1 MAPSLSTSLKLPRLP
16 HLPSFPG
23 RPGSRSGDGL
33 VGLDIQPGFVAAV
46 KARVNGSVLAER
58 AAARPLDGDTVRE
71 GEVVDVDALTDSLRE
86 LFSDGALGKR
96 VRVGIAN
103 QRTVMRTLDLPPV
116 TDRKELAAAVRFQ
129 AQDQVPMPLS
139 NAVIDFH
146 PLGLIDTPAGQR
158 QRVVLVAAQRDMVE
172 RLLKAVRAAGLTP
185 EGVDLSAFALIRSL
199 HDREDDEAGRV
210 LYLNVDG
217 LTNLA
222 IAEGTVCRFTR
233 VVGGGVEAMAA
244 ELASRREISLADARA
259 LLASV
264 DLSVPLMPTP
274 SIAEQPRVAP
284 ARRSGRGR
292 RGHESAQD
300 PSFAPDSSHGASAGA
315 SEGEPRSST
324 SAANSTKRRNVRWA
338 TPRRSLRRSA
348 AAEQEP
354 AAQEPTDADVRS
366 VLENGV
372 RELVGEIRN
381 SLDFHRTQEQGGE
394 VSHVALSGAV
404 LDLPGFP
411 EALQTSLGMEVRK
424 QDVGLVDARPRG
436 QGLHAPA
443 LDRGRPRDSGGA
455 AMKAVNLIPSDERRR
470 GGSVGAGRSQ
480 GVAYVVLGALA
491 GIALLVAARRRR
503 SPPRVEPPLAARDD
517 RRGNAARAGICLAL
531 TPYTSFIALRETRMK
546 AVAEVVDSRF
556 DWAHAFH
563 ELGRVLPRDASITSL
578 DGTVG
583 AAGSTSGSSSSSS
596 TLAPQ
601 PVPRRL
607 PAACRRSRSAAAR
620 AASRRSR

>member
-1 MAPSLSTSLKLPRLP
+1 MPSL
-16 HLPSFPG
+16 PG
-23 RPGSRSGDGL
+23 RSGSRSGEGL
-33 VGLDIQPGFVAAV
+33 VGLDIQPGFIAAV

-58 AAARPLDGDTVRE
+58 AAARPLDADTVRE
-71 GEVVDVDALTDSLRE
+71 GEVVDVEALTESLRE
-86 LFSDGALGKR
+86 LFADGALGKR

-103 QRTVMRTLDLPPV
+103 QRTVMRTLELPPV

-146 PLGLIDTPAGQR
+146 PLGIVDTPAGSR

-172 RLLKAVRAAGLTP
+172 RLLKAVRDAGLTP

-199 HDREDDEAGRV
+199 HDRADDEAGRV

-244 ELASRREISLADARA
+244 ELASRREISLTDARA

-264 DLSVPLMPTP
+264 DLGVPVLPSPSVVERPD
-274 SIAEQPRVAP
+274 VAP
-284 ARRSGRGR
+284 TTAHDAG
-292 RGHESAQD
+292 E
-300 PSFAPDSSHGASAGA
+300 PAPDANLASSASPQGASAPEVSDGEAQESSVSREQHEAQERAMGYAETVSAAQAA
-315 SEGEPRSST
+315 SEQ
-324 SAANSTKRRNVRWA
+324 A
-338 TPRRSLRRSA
+338 
-348 AAEQEP
+348 P
-354 AAQEPTDADVRS
+354 ALQEPTDADVRS

-424 QDVGLVDARPRG
+424 QDVGLVDA
-436 QGLHAPA
+436 
-443 LDRGRPRDSGGA
+443 
-455 AMKAVNLIPSDERRR
+455 
-470 GGSVGAGRSQ
+470 
-480 GVAYVVLGALA
+480 
-491 GIALLVAARRRR
+491 
-503 SPPRVEPPLAARDD
+503 
-517 RRGNAARAGICLAL
+517 
-531 TPYTSFIALRETRMK
+531 
-546 AVAEVVDSRF
+546 
-556 DWAHAFH
+556 
-563 ELGRVLPRDASITSL
+563 ELEGKVSTHRLSI
-578 DGTVG
+578 
-583 AAGSTSGSSSSSS
+583 AAG
-596 TLAPQ
+596 LATAEA
-601 PVPRRL
+601 PR
-607 PAACRRSRSAAAR
+607 
-620 AASRRSR
+620 

>member
-1 MAPSLSTSLKLPRLP
+1 MAPSLTTSLKLPHLPHLP
-16 HLPSFPG
+16 HLPSLPG
-23 RPGSRSGDGL
+23 RSGSRSGDGL

-71 GEVVDVDALTDSLRE
+71 GEVVDIDALTDSLRE
-86 LFSDGALGKR
+86 LFSDGTLGKR

-103 QRTVMRTLDLPPV
+103 QRTVMRTLELPPV

-146 PLGLIDTPAGQR
+146 PLGLVDTPAGQR

-199 HDREDDEAGRV
+199 HDRADAEDGRV

-244 ELASRREISLADARA
+244 ELAARREISLSDARA

-264 DLSVPLMPTP
+264 DLSVPVLP
-274 SIAEQPRVAP
+274 SPSAAELPHVAP
-284 ARRSGRGR
+284 AAAPEAVESGE
-292 RGHESAQD
+292 GHDPAQD
-300 PSFAPDSSHGASAGA
+300 PSFGPDSTGSNAPERLDAAVQESQVSREEHEAQERSMGYAETISVAQGA
-315 SEGEPRSST
+315 
-324 SAANSTKRRNVRWA
+324 
-338 TPRRSLRRSA
+338 
-348 AAEQEP
+348 
-354 AAQEPTDADVRS
+354 AAQEPEAQEPSDADVRG

-381 SLDFHRTQEQGGE
+381 SLDFHRTQEQGGD

-424 QDVGLVDARPRG
+424 QDVGLVDT
-436 QGLHAPA
+436 GLEGKVSTHR
-443 LDRGRPRDSGGA
+443 L
-455 AMKAVNLIPSDERRR
+455 
-470 GGSVGAGRSQ
+470 
-480 GVAYVVLGALA
+480 
-491 GIALLVAARRRR
+491 
-503 SPPRVEPPLAARDD
+503 
-517 RRGNAARAGICLAL
+517 
-531 TPYTSFIALRETRMK
+531 
-546 AVAEVVDSRF
+546 
-556 DWAHAFH
+556 
-563 ELGRVLPRDASITSL
+563 SI
-578 DGTVG
+578 
-583 AAGSTSGSSSSSS
+583 AAG
-596 TLAPQ
+596 LATAEA
-601 PVPRRL
+601 PR
-607 PAACRRSRSAAAR
+607 
-620 AASRRSR
+620 

>member
-16 HLPSFPG
+16 HLPSLPG
-23 RPGSRSGDGL
+23 RPGSRSGEGL

-58 AAARPLDGDTVRE
+58 AAARPLDAETVRE
-71 GEVVDVDALTDSLRE
+71 GEVVDVEALTDSLRE
-86 LFSDGALGKR
+86 LFSDGSLGKR

-103 QRTVMRTLDLPPV
+103 QRTVMRTLELPPV

-146 PLGLIDTPAGQR
+146 PLGLVDTPAGSR

-172 RLLKAVRAAGLTP
+172 RLLKAVRDAGLTP

-199 HDREDDEAGRV
+199 HDRADGEAGRV

-222 IAEGTVCRFTR
+222 IAEGTICRFTR

-244 ELASRREISLADARA
+244 ELASRREISLTDARA

-264 DLSVPLMPTP
+264 DLSVPLLPTP
-274 SIAEQPRVAP
+274 S
-284 ARRSGRGR
+284 
-292 RGHESAQD
+292 SAQD
-300 PSFAPDSSHGASAGA
+300 VAPVQEREPDAGA
-315 SEGEPRSST
+315 QDSNGEPMPSADGAPAPAEALDGQPESSVSREQHEAQERSMGYAETISV
-324 SAANSTKRRNVRWA
+324 AQG
-338 TPRRSLRRSA
+338 
-348 AAEQEP
+348 AAEQAP
-354 AAQEPTDADVRS
+354 AAQAPVSQEPADADVRS

-381 SLDFHRTQEQGGE
+381 SLDFHRTQEQGGD

-424 QDVGLVDARPRG
+424 QDVGLVDT
-436 QGLHAPA
+436 A
-443 LDRGRPRDSGGA
+443 LEGKVSTHR
-455 AMKAVNLIPSDERRR
+455 L
-470 GGSVGAGRSQ
+470 
-480 GVAYVVLGALA
+480 
-491 GIALLVAARRRR
+491 
-503 SPPRVEPPLAARDD
+503 
-517 RRGNAARAGICLAL
+517 
-531 TPYTSFIALRETRMK
+531 
-546 AVAEVVDSRF
+546 
-556 DWAHAFH
+556 
-563 ELGRVLPRDASITSL
+563 SI
-578 DGTVG
+578 
-583 AAGSTSGSSSSSS
+583 AAG
-596 TLAPQ
+596 LATAEA
-601 PVPRRL
+601 PR
-607 PAACRRSRSAAAR
+607 
-620 AASRRSR
+620 

>member
-1 MAPSLSTSLKLPRLP
+1 MAPSLSSSFKLPRLP
-16 HLPSFPG
+16 RIPSLPS

-33 VGLDIQPGFVAAV
+33 VGLDIQPGLVAAV

-58 AAARPLDGDTVRE
+58 AAARPLEADTVRE
-71 GEVVDVDALTDSLRE
+71 GEVVDVEALTESLRE

-103 QRTVMRTLDLPPV
+103 QRTVMRTLELPPV

-172 RLLKAVRAAGLTP
+172 RLLSAVRGAGLSP

-199 HDREDDEAGRV
+199 HDRADDEAGRV

-222 IAEGTVCRFTR
+222 IAEGTECLFTR

-244 ELASRREISLADARA
+244 ELAARREISLTDART
-259 LLASV
+259 LLMSV
-264 DLSVPLMPTP
+264 DLSLPVLP
-274 SIAEQPRVAP
+274 SPSVAARPDVAPVAEHATRGAEQDEGSSAAPSADGAVAP
-284 ARRSGRGR
+284 PEHGAEEQSPLSREQHEAQERSMGYA
-292 RGHESAQD
+292 ETISVAQSSPEPAPASQD
-300 PSFAPDSSHGASAGA
+300 PA
-315 SEGEPRSST
+315 
-324 SAANSTKRRNVRWA
+324 
-338 TPRRSLRRSA
+338 
-348 AAEQEP
+348 
-354 AAQEPTDADVRS
+354 DADVRG

-424 QDVGLVDARPRG
+424 QDVGLVDA
-436 QGLHAPA
+436 GLEGKVSTHR
-443 LDRGRPRDSGGA
+443 L
-455 AMKAVNLIPSDERRR
+455 
-470 GGSVGAGRSQ
+470 
-480 GVAYVVLGALA
+480 
-491 GIALLVAARRRR
+491 
-503 SPPRVEPPLAARDD
+503 
-517 RRGNAARAGICLAL
+517 
-531 TPYTSFIALRETRMK
+531 
-546 AVAEVVDSRF
+546 
-556 DWAHAFH
+556 
-563 ELGRVLPRDASITSL
+563 SI
-578 DGTVG
+578 
-583 AAGSTSGSSSSSS
+583 AAG
-596 TLAPQ
+596 LATAEA
-601 PVPRRL
+601 PR
-607 PAACRRSRSAAAR
+607 
-620 AASRRSR
+620 